1 MENISELI
9 NKNKNEGIEIVK
21 QFLPDIEFETN
32 DEIRFILLAATTAS
46 MYGISIKKE
55 TNGFEI
61 NATCNY
67 TEGVDL
73 NYFSIVINK
82 KEKNLV
88 SNMKTQMANLIGTI
102 DLENYDFV
110 SDSESFKR
118 TKDLRNNLFSYRYE
132 FNFCFG
138 LLNMK
143 NVFVKHFNKE
153 ILLNFFQE
161 EKISYI
167 QNDLFEML
175 IELLG
180 YAHIKKNDFIFK
192 EQIFEAIRERITK
205 EGFAQEDLKEYLE
218 LNYNK

>member
-9 NKNKNEGIEIVK
+9 NDNKNEAIKIVK
-21 QFLPDIEFETN
+21 QFLPNIEFETD
-32 DEIRFILLAATTAS
+32 DEIRFILLAS
-46 MYGISIKKE
+46 VSSIYGVSIKKE
-55 TNGFEI
+55 TNGFDI

-67 TEGVDL
+67 TEGVGL
-73 NYFSIVINK
+73 NNFSIVISK
-82 KEKNLV
+82 KEKGLV

-110 SDSESFKR
+110 SESESFQK
-118 TKDLRNNLFSYRYE
+118 TKEPRNNLFSYRYE
-132 FNFCFG
+132 SHFCFG
-138 LLNMK
+138 GLNMK
-143 NVFVKHFNKE
+143 SIFVKHFNKE
-153 ILLNFFQE
+153 ILLRFFQE

-192 EQIFEAIRERITK
+192 EQIFESIRERITK
-205 EGFAQEDLKEYLE
+205 EGFDQEDLKEYLE
-218 LNYNK
+218 LNYKK

>member
-21 QFLPDIEFETN
+21 QFLPNIEFETN
-32 DEIRFILLAATTAS
+32 DEINFILLAS
-46 MYGISIKKE
+46 VSSIYGISIKKE

-67 TEGVDL
+67 TEGVCL
-73 NYFSIVINK
+73 NNFSIVITK
-82 KEKNLV
+82 KEKGLV

-110 SDSESFKR
+110 SESESFQK
-118 TKDLRNNLFSYRYE
+118 TKDPRNNFFSYRYE
-132 FNFCFG
+132 SHFCFDG
-138 LLNMK
+138 LNMK
-143 NVFVKHFNKE
+143 SIFVKHFNKE
-153 ILLNFFQE
+153 ILLRFFQE

-192 EQIFEAIRERITK
+192 EQIFESIRERITK
-205 EGFAQEDLKEYLE
+205 EGFDQEDLKEYLE
-218 LNYNK
+218 LNYKK

>member
-21 QFLPDIEFETN
+21 QFLPSIEFETD
-32 DEIRFILLAATTAS
+32 DEIRFILLASVSS
-46 MYGISIKKE
+46 MYGIAIKKE
-55 TNGFEI
+55 TNGFDV
-61 NATCNY
+61 NVNCNY
-67 TEGVDL
+67 TEGVGL
-73 NYFSIVINK
+73 NNFSIVISK
-82 KEKNLV
+82 KEKGLV

-110 SDSESFKR
+110 SESESFQKI
-118 TKDLRNNLFSYRYE
+118 KDPRNNLFSYRYE
-132 FNFCFG
+132 SHFCFG
-138 LLNMK
+138 GLNMK
-143 NVFVKHFNKE
+143 NIFVKHFNKE

-192 EQIFEAIRERITK
+192 EQIFESIRERITK
-205 EGFAQEDLKEYLE
+205 EGFDQEDLKEYLE
-218 LNYNK
+218 LNYKK